1 MSAAAG
7 GHEKKHK
14 RSKWEAKFAK
24 ARTYVIEGDA
34 PLLPV
39 AVVRRGL
46 AGVRVGHLHGLD
58 RGTIGIVHEDDEE
71 EARKAKH
78 LYSLRSILFYKYL
91 EFAAQASAISLR

>member
-7 GHEKKHK
+7 WHEKKHR

-58 RGTIGIVHEDDEE
+58 RGTIGIGQEDDEE

-78 LYSLRSILFYKYL
+78 QEAILF
-91 EFAAQASAISLR
+91 S

>member
-1 MSAAAG
+1 MSAAAAG
-7 GHEKKHK
+7 SQKKHR

-24 ARTYVIEGDA
+24 ARTYVIKGDA

-39 AVVRRGL
+39 VVVRRGL

-58 RGTIGIVHEDDEE
+58 RGTIGDENDKE

-78 LYSLRSILFYKYL
+78 L
-91 EFAAQASAISLR
+91 

>member
-58 RGTIGIVHEDDEE
+58 RGTIGDEDDEE

-78 LYSLRSILFYKYL
+78 LYRFEVYSIL
-91 EFAAQASAISLR
+91 